1 MNVAQLIASFRIEVF
16 DLNEPYLFSDTEVAT
31 WLTEAQEEAAIR
43 RHLIEESESAHLT
56 RFEIREGVL
65 SYPLDSRMLY
75 VEAADLRQK
84 GSDVISSWAL
94 GIMTEREMNKRDRF
108 WRVSPGEPS
117 AVIQADT
124 KLYVNA
130 LPQGEYTLDVRGYRL
145 PKWSLGVVP
154 VAETLA
160 TGSVTLTGGSSGSVD
175 TVKVNGVDILGAA
188 VAYNTSLTQTAAD
201 VATQINSN
209 TDKFT
214 ATSAGAVVTVSDIA
228 DSGVLHNGQTV
239 TVTVTGITATTT
251 ALTGGVDAVV
261 NTLEINVVNHRHL
274 VKWVIYRAFD
284 RLDSETFD
292 KKRAYTALAEFE
304 DVFGKRPDADY
315 WKERSANNP
324 HINRGYP

>member
-1 MNVAQLIASFRIEVF
+1 MNVAQLIASFRVEAF
-16 DLNEPYLFSDTEVAT
+16 DLAEPYLFSDNECAT

-43 RHLIEESESAHLT
+43 RQLIEESESTHFT

-84 GSDVISSWAL
+84 GSDATSSWAL
-94 GIMTEREMNKRDRF
+94 GIMTEREMNKRDRY

-130 LPQGEYTLDVRGYRL
+130 LPQGEYTLDVRGFRL

-160 TGSVTLTGGSSGSVD
+160 TGTVTLASGSSGSV
-175 TVKVNGVDILGAA
+175 TALQVNGVDILGAS

-201 VATQINSN
+201 VVTQINSN
-209 TDKFT
+209 TRKFT
-214 ATSAGAVVTVSDIA
+214 ATSAGAVITIRDIA
-228 DSGVLHNGQTV
+228 DSGALHNGQTI
-239 TVTVTGITATTT
+239 TVTATGITATTT
-251 ALTGGVDAVV
+251 AMAGGVDAVT
-261 NTLEINVVNHRHL
+261 NTLEISAVHHRHL
-274 VKWVIYRAFD
+274 IKWAIYRAFD

-304 DVFGKRPDADY
+304 EVFGKRPDADY

-324 HINRGYP
+324 HVNRGYP